1 MRTMPCAPMHAVP
14 AWRLWIGP
22 LVWAAHFLAIYAFT
36 AIACAR
42 HVAIS
47 AFGVGAVAWFIGAVT
62 AIAAAVLGVTIAL
75 ALRDGR
81 RPASRAPTAGFVHW
95 LTAAIACLVLLAI
108 VWEALPI
115 LFVPFCS

>member
-1 MRTMPCAPMHAVP
+1 MKTMPSAPMHSVP

-42 HVAIS
+42 YVALS
-47 AFGVGAVAWFIGAVT
+47 AFSVGAVAWFIGAAT
-62 AIAAAVLGVTIAL
+62 AIAVAVLGVTIAL
-75 ALRDGR
+75 ALLDGR
-81 RPASRAPTAGFVHW
+81 RSASRAAPAGFVHW

-108 VWEALPI
+108 VWEALPV

>member
-1 MRTMPCAPMHAVP
+1 MKSMPSATMHSVP

-36 AIACAR
+36 ASACAR
-42 HVAIS
+42 YVAMG
-47 AFGVGAVAWFIGAVT
+47 AFGVGVVAWFIGAVT

-75 ALRDGR
+75 ALLDGR
-81 RPASRAPTAGFVHW
+81 RSGSHAAPAGFVHW

-115 LFVPFCS
+115 LFMPFCS